1 MALVNVNHVAF
12 ERRGEGSP
20 LVLLH
25 GIGHRWQAWEPVLNQ
40 LALVHDVIA
49 LDLPGFGRSP
59 ALPDGTPYTIESTI
73 AVLEELFD
81 FFGLVKPHI
90 AGNSLGGLFALE
102 AAERDLVSSVTA
114 LSPAGFYTDSG
125 FRYAIMI
132 LRALR
137 LGAAVP
143 GAILDRMVGS
153 PLQRHL
159 MFRML
164 YGRPHLMD
172 GEALV
177 ADAQAMRAA
186 PGFAETISA
195 GVDLRFTGNLLD
207 VPATIA
213 WGTRDRLL
221 PTEQALRARELLPH
235 VNHVW
240 LPGCGHIP
248 MSDDPDMVAGVIL
261 STIAAAEA
269 LGAQAVV

>member
-1 MALVNVNHVAF
+1 MALVNVNRVVY

-20 LVLLH
+20 LILLH
-25 GIGHRWQAWEPVLNQ
+25 GIGHRWQAWEPVFNQ
-40 LALVHDVIA
+40 LARVHDVIA

-59 ALPDGTPYTIESTI
+59 ALPDGTPYTIESTL
-73 AVLEELFD
+73 AVMEELFD
-81 FFGLVKPHI
+81 AFGLVKPHI

-125 FRYAIMI
+125 FRYATMV

-143 GAILDRMVGS
+143 GAILDRVVGS

-164 YGRPHLMD
+164 YGRPHLVD

-186 PGFAETISA
+186 PGFADTIAA
-195 GVDLRFTGNLLD
+195 GSDLRFTGNLLD

-221 PTEQALRARELLPH
+221 PVEQALRARELLPH

-261 STIAAAEA
+261 STIATAEA
-269 LGAQAVV
+269 LATQAV

>member
-1 MALVNVNHVAF
+1 MDIVY
-12 ERRGEGSP
+12 ERRGAGTP

-40 LALVHDVIA
+40 LAQVHDVIA
-49 LDLPGFGRSP
+49 VDLPGFGASP
-59 ALPDGTPYTIESTI
+59 ALPDGTPYTIESTL
-73 AVLEELFD
+73 AVMAELFD
-81 FFGLVKPHI
+81 SFGLVKPHI
-90 AGNSLGGLFALE
+90 AGNSLGGLFSLE
-102 AAERDLVSSVTA
+102 AAERGLVTSATA

-125 FRYAIMI
+125 FRYATTV

-143 GAILDRMVGS
+143 GAILDRVVAS

-164 YGRPHLMD
+164 YGRPHLVD
-172 GEALV
+172 GDALV
-177 ADAQAMRAA
+177 ADARALRAA
-186 PGFAETISA
+186 AGFSHTIAA
-195 GVDLRFTGNLLD
+195 GADLRFTGGLAD
-207 VPATIA
+207 VPTTIA

-221 PTEQALRARELLPH
+221 PVEQALRARELLPH
-235 VNHVW
+235 VEHVW

-261 STIAAAEA
+261 RTTAAAEA
-269 LGAQAVV
+269 LSRATV